1 MTVGSLL
8 KEIKRCQKLYGKDF
22 LNWEVYTEQIDSAD
36 KKYKKGPQKWD
47 WIKGS
52 SDGWEHFDCAEFN
65 TIFKD
70 KKIFTINVNF

>member
-22 LNWEVYTEQIDSAD
+22 LGWAVYTEQLHGVD

-47 WIKGS
+47 WAKDS
-52 SDGWEHFDCAEFN
+52 EGWEYFDCAGFN
-65 TIFKD
+65 TIFED